1 MTLRDQSLTRT
12 QFDALTDRLEI
23 DLEAVFKYIH
33 GEVMDCIVSDPE
45 ETISNIEAMFIGDQI
60 LGDGVD

>member
-1 MTLRDQSLTRT
+1 
-12 QFDALTDRLEI
+12 LTDRLEI